1 MSDQAPET
9 ASTPK
14 DASASAA
21 GTAQQGSE
29 SGVDW
34 ETKLKQTSTQSFAAG
49 RREAQEALEAAK
61 ARIRELEEGSQAKQE
76 AEASAED
83 LRRKLAELR
92 KQNEELAGFKTTRL
106 ESDKAKLK
114 AKAEAMPER
123 LRASVERALERDDT
137 DTAEDLIEAF
147 TETQPKSD
155 PKPAPRQPQ
164 GRPAG
169 NDAPPL
175 SVGRIMDGMRAGDM
189 KPFNAALKA
198 GVSKDVLYKAMR
210 KVRR

>member
-137 DTAEDLIEAF
+137 DTAEDLIDAF